1 MMNKK
6 LSAALV
12 LPLLFVASQ
21 PAYAYLTSGTCSPG
35 YTPIFVGTGFISGGS
50 FVSGGAPFPGTPI
63 YDCVAGESE
72 DTTTT
77 NTFQIERTN
86 YSILNQHITSQIVKQ
101 AGLSLAAKSQN
112 TQSASADSGFSPVT
126 FWGETNFSNL
136 TNHAQNAAGFST
148 NIYQFTGGFDKRQG
162 DIFYGSTLTYAYTNN
177 NLSNAVD
184 STMHTVGV
192 TPYIAYKIN
201 DYLFASGLASY
212 NYSNTSNSIGLKNEI
227 DTHDYAGEANI
238 NAFKVINSFTLKGR
252 AGVRY
257 KHAFSSQKT
266 GGFGRD
272 STFDEIAGIVD
283 AQVDYRFDNG
293 ITVYTGALYN
303 HYAREASGA
312 SIKINGN
319 DVVWMRYGA
328 EYAVAKGLLVGAK
341 IENDLN
347 DKTTNYLT
355 GSLNVRLEI

>member
-6 LSAALV
+6 LTTALIVPFLFAAH
-12 LPLLFVASQ
+12 

-35 YTPIFVGTGFISGGS
+35 YTPFFVGNGVISGGS
-50 FVSGGAPFPGTPI
+50 FVSATPGTPI
-63 YDCVAGESE
+63 YDCVVVGSEGELA

-86 YSILNQHITSQIVKQ
+86 FSVLNQHITSQIAAQ
-101 AGLSLAAKSQN
+101 SPLSLAAKSQN
-112 TQSASADSGFSPVT
+112 TQSASADASTSPVT

-136 TNHAQNAAGFST
+136 TDHNKKFGEFST
-148 NIYQFTGGFDKRQG
+148 NIYQFTGGFDKRHG
-162 DIFYGSTLTYAYTNN
+162 DVFYGSTLTYAYSDNSLPNN
-177 NLSNAVD
+177 SS

-212 NYSNTSNSIGLKNEI
+212 NYSNTSNTVGFKNEI
-227 DTHDYAGEANI
+227 DTHDYSGEANI
-238 NAFKVINSFTLKGR
+238 NAFKVMDAFTLKGR

-272 STFDEIAGIVD
+272 STFDEVTGIVD
-283 AQVDYRFDNG
+283 AQLDYRFDNG
-293 ITVYTGALYN
+293 ITIYSGALYN
-303 HYAREASGA
+303 HYVREASGA
-312 SIKINGN
+312 SMKINGN

-328 EYAVAKGLLVGAK
+328 EYAVRKGLLVGAK